1 MRTKKTRMYRLRVK
15 EIAESK
21 GISRT
26 KLARLTEMQYESIN
40 GMWNNPYLISS
51 VGLPDTDQNYPPHFA
66 SSELRL
72 RASESACLLIVLLF

>member
-40 GMWNNPYLISS
+40 GMWNNPQRDVSLSTLLKLAHALQVAVSDLYE
-51 VGLPDTDQNYPPHFA
+51 VLPDK
-66 SSELRL
+66 
-72 RASESACLLIVLLF
+72 

>member
-26 KLARLTEMQYESIN
+26 KLSHLAEMQYETIN
-40 GMWNNPYLISS
+40 GMWRNPQRDVSLSTLLKLAHALQVAVSELYE
-51 VGLPDTDQNYPPHFA
+51 VLPD
-66 SSELRL
+66 E
-72 RASESACLLIVLLF
+72 